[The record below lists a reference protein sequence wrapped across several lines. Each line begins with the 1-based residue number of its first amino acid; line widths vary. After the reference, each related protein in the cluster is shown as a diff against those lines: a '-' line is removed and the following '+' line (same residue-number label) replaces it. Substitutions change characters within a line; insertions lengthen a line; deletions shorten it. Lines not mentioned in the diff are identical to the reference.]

1 MQMDS
6 IGLLGNMFAV
16 AKNLCRGALSLLA
29 ESYCHRRNTQVQEML
44 LSLEGDTVDYSGVE
58 LEAIAQQLSMQ

>member
-29 ESYCHRRNTQVQEML
+29 ESYTKPAREKQWALVVAIDPRIQGGML
-44 LSLEGDTVDYSGVE
+44 
-58 LEAIAQQLSMQ
+58 QR